1 MSLPKLPIC
10 HSDNF
15 FPHKYPK
22 KYLKIIPPLKY
33 VQNVLTLEP
42 SRLAHK
48 GKHWEAIRN
57 NLNNARRVNLVLV
70 IRNYDE
76 ILNDFALVCQDK
88 GMKKEF
94 NDISALLTRIPRSDL
109 IGISIFNAD
118 GKVISTACGFV
129 TRDFCNLL
137 YLLTLE
143 EGPSR
148 WLCHESMI
156 SEAAARGR
164 RHVRGCSYV
173 DTNRGNLYFNE
184 RLGYRDFNLA

>member
-1 MSLPKLPIC
+1 
-10 HSDNF
+10 
-15 FPHKYPK
+15 
-22 KYLKIIPPLKY
+22 
-33 VQNVLTLEP
+33 VL
-42 SRLAHK
+42 K
-48 GKHWEAIRN
+48 GKYWQAIRT
-57 NLNNARRVNLVLV
+57 NLNNARRVNLVSV

-76 ILNDFALVCQDK
+76 ILNDFALVCQKK
-88 GMKKEF
+88 GMKNEF
-94 NDISALLTRIPRSDL
+94 NQIFSLLTRIPRSDL
-109 IGISIFNAD
+109 IGISIFNTD
-118 GKVISTACGFV
+118 GKVISAACGFV

-156 SEAAARGR
+156 LEAAARGR
-164 RHVRGCSYV
+164 RYVRGCSYV